1 MKLKKEKIGL
11 ILILVISAISGI
23 LVLLHD
29 PIAQD
34 PSYHFFHDQRMFFGI
49 PNFFNVTTNIP
60 FLFVGI
66 LGLQWLMK
74 STNEKYKQ
82 EISFSYSTLFIGVSF
97 VAIGSGY
104 YHLWPSNET
113 LVWDRLPMTI
123 VFMALFAIIIGEF
136 ISVRFGKPLLF
147 TLLIFG
153 FISVVYWHYT
163 ESQNNGDLRL
173 YVLVQF
179 LPLLLIPI
187 ILLLFNPSFTLP
199 IGYWLLLGAYLLAKV
214 LEEYDS
220 EVFNILPLLSGHS
233 LKHLAAAFGVF
244 LLIKSYINREPT

>member
-1 MKLKKEKIGL
+1 MKTKKEKIGV
-11 ILILVISAISGI
+11 ILILAISAISVA
-23 LVLLHD
+23 LVFLHA

-34 PSYHFFHDQRMFFGI
+34 PAYHLFHDQRMFFGI
-49 PNFFNVTTNIP
+49 PNFGNVATSIP

-66 LGLQWLMK
+66 LGLQWLGK
-74 STNEKYKQ
+74 ATAGKYKQ
-82 EISFSYSTLFIGVSF
+82 EIKFSYATLFIGVSL
-97 VAIGSGY
+97 AGIGSGY

-123 VFMALFAIIIGEF
+123 VFMALLAIIIGEF
-136 ISVRFGKPLLF
+136 ISTHYGKQLLF

-153 FISVVYWHYT
+153 LVSVAYWHYT
-163 ESQNNGDLRL
+163 ENQNNGDLRL

-187 ILLLFNPSFTLP
+187 ILILFNPSFTLP
-199 IGYWLLLGAYLLAKV
+199 GGYWLLMVAYLLAKV

-220 EVFNILPLLSGHS
+220 EVFNIMPLLSGHS
-233 LKHLAAAFGVF
+233 LKHLAAAFGVY
-244 LLIKSYINREPT
+244 LLVKSYRDRERT